1 MSTIPSEKSKSPQ
14 HLHETANNCLT
25 GLNAKDQRAYERARH
40 QTKERREHAQ
50 VKERKERVAAG
61 VRAPALKEGHLSR
74 AAKRA
79 SMEFWDGD
87 EPESPTLTGFG
98 RPIHVAPIPRNKSGF
113 SKMALADFV
122 TFRTKKL
129 SKAQDVDFEVLP
141 PVRSV
146 IALDDFGHDIE
157 INEPW
162 EFISLAPES
171 PAWKGLS
178 YAQAAALTL

>member
-1 MSTIPSEKSKSPQ
+1 MSTTSSEKSPQKS
-14 HLHETANNCLT
+14 HETVSNCLT
-25 GLNAKDQRAYERARH
+25 EVGAKDQRAYERARH

-50 VKERKERVAAG
+50 LKERKERAATG
-61 VRAPALKEGHLSR
+61 VRATPPKEGHVSR
-74 AAKRA
+74 AARRV

-87 EPESPTLTGFG
+87 EPDSGPLTGLG
-98 RPIHVAPIPRNKSGF
+98 RPINVAPVPRIKSGF
-113 SKMALADFV
+113 SKVVLADFV
-122 TFRTKKL
+122 TFKTKKL
-129 SKAQDVDFEVLP
+129 SKAQDVDFEFLP

-157 INEPW
+157 IDEPW

-178 YAQAAALTL
+178 YAQAAALAL

>member
-1 MSTIPSEKSKSPQ
+1 MSIISSEKSLQ
-14 HLHETANNCLT
+14 HSRETVEDSLIE
-25 GLNAKDQRAYERARH
+25 LDAKDQRAYEHARH
-40 QTKERREHAQ
+40 QTKERQEHALM
-50 VKERKERVAAG
+50 KERKERAAAR

-74 AAKRA
+74 AARKA

-87 EPESPTLTGFG
+87 EPDPRTLTGSG
-98 RPIHVAPIPRNKSGF
+98 RPINVAPTPRNESGF

-129 SKAQDVDFEVLP
+129 SKAQDVDFEILP

-146 IALDDFGHDIE
+146 IALDDFGHDIG

-178 YAQAAALTL
+178 YAQATTLMR